1 MDTKLKKFWDLGIA
15 ESLRLEKEFPID
27 DDNPRDHLCAVT
39 IFNYPRICAI
49 HNLGY
54 FKDGSVRLYVRL
66 FTVRL
71 KRGAKRLNSYKFF
84 STLEK
89 AEEFVDSLSLSDP
102 SLAVISYE
110 YEELEEELVPQEL
123 IDSIPENIE
132 IVRTT
137 VLYRHRES
145 TYLQRQETL

>member
-1 MDTKLKKFWDLGIA
+1 MDTKLKKFWDLGIE

-49 HNLGY
+49 HNLSY
-54 FKDGSVRLYVRL
+54 FKDASVRLYVRL

-84 STLEK
+84 QRLK
-89 AEEFVDSLSLSDP
+89 KQKNSLI
-102 SLAVISYE
+102 AF
-110 YEELEEELVPQEL
+110 
-123 IDSIPENIE
+123 
-132 IVRTT
+132 R
-137 VLYRHRES
+137 YRIHLWLLFRMS
-145 TYLQRQETL
+145 MRS